1 MQESVNVKPRVKP
14 VQWIAAV
21 LLVLVGYVHLSLVVN
36 TFGLHGRLGILF
48 ALNALGALAALIL
61 IFTRF
66 RVAGWILGIVVAGGA
81 AFAKLGM
88 GSIPGLRTWLMGRT
102 FPGRR
107 FPGGGFPR
115 SQRGNFANG
124 TGSGIGTGAGNG
136 GSPNFANGSG
146 SGSGSSGSFGSG
158 SRSGFGQGFGSHAGH
173 FAARHTVLPT
183 FFNLRSL
190 GTVAIV
196 IEILFVLLAVY
207 ALVSYRGSSTPPS
220 VESNG

>member
-1 MQESVNVKPRVKP
+1 MQERLSIKPRVRP
-14 VQWIAAV
+14 VQWIAVV

-48 ALNALGALAALIL
+48 ALNALGALAALVL
-61 IFTRF
+61 IFTRL

-88 GSIPGLRTWLMGRT
+88 GSIPGLRTLLMGRT

-107 FPGGGFPR
+107 FPGGGFPQ
-115 SQRGNFANG
+115 SQRGSFANG
-124 TGSGIGTGAGNG
+124 TGSGIG
-136 GSPNFANGSG
+136 SG
-146 SGSGSSGSFGSG
+146 GSSGNFQSG
-158 SRSGFGQGFGSHAGH
+158 STAGFGQGFASHARH
-173 FAARHTVLPT
+173 FAARHSVLPT

-207 ALVSYRGSSTPPS
+207 ALVSSRGGSTPPS
-220 VESNG
+220 VESNT